1 MVIYEKLS
9 PIMAMMNQRYFH
21 NRSQKRFGICSSP
34 GFEFAYYESPVQV
47 WLNEL
52 QSLTEVE
59 SLSALQAKSVATTPE
74 SFEALSIRN
83 AQISIQQI
91 RLNSTLII
99 DELDSIIDS
108 LPVYYDNGL
117 CYIEEKFQDT
127 FQKIQ
132 SLIEICKRKGCDFI
146 VNKQLST
153 DVIVIC
159 EQTIKFM
166 KNSIWK
172 QNNNVNNAQ
181 IEANVRK
188 LKESFGEL
196 VDVTIKKE
204 SLILVTS
211 LNKKTSRLCLKW
223 SLLALWQLTQN
234 DPYMCR
240 LFIENQKIINYLLDI
255 VQNYYN
261 ISLDDSNHI
270 KAAAL
275 RVLTYLSANRDAVQQ
290 ILQEFINNK
299 YLISILLNENN
310 EEEIIQKEMV
320 GFLVQVTTV
329 FIDNN
334 KDKII
339 VNNNDELG
347 SLNGKSLINELVK
360 GLTGI
365 LKTTTKNDQIFL
377 MSCAALANISF
388 MNTDSLIKYDTL
400 TIVLNSIRQRFE
412 SSMDQSLLKD
422 QIITLLA
429 NMSQKHQLIVVSSG
443 GLIFLIQT
451 LLAIDIDNNDN
462 RTMERSKILSIERIQ
477 QKIAVALARLGN
489 HKSTAKIIYKLNGVS
504 KLIQLCKEPKQRN
517 YSDTVLLASIAA
529 LKRLAQ
535 SIGRLPFKEL
545 NALDLIDSKLQDIFI
560 QYSIKNESLV

>member
-9 PIMAMMNQRYFH
+9 PIMAMSQRYFSGFNT
-21 NRSQKRFGICSSP
+21 NRSQKRFGICASP
-34 GFEFAYYESPVQV
+34 GFEFACFESPVQV

-83 AQISIQQI
+83 AQVSIQQI
-91 RLNSTLII
+91 RHNSTIII
-99 DELDSIIDS
+99 DELDSLIDS
-108 LPVYYDNGL
+108 LPVYCD
-117 CYIEEKFQDT
+117 
-127 FQKIQ
+127 
-132 SLIEICKRKGCDFI
+132 GCDY
-146 VNKQLST
+146 VANKQLSI

-159 EQTIKFM
+159 EQTIRFM
-166 KNSIWK
+166 KNFLWK
-172 QNNNVNNAQ
+172 QNVNNAQ

-204 SLILVTS
+204 SLILVSS

-223 SLLALWQLTQN
+223 SLLALWQLTQK

-255 VQNYYN
+255 VQNYCN
-261 ISLDDSNHI
+261 VSLSESYQI

-275 RVLTYLSANRDAVQQ
+275 RVLTYLSANRDAVRQ
-290 ILQEFINNK
+290 ILREFIGNK
-299 YLISILLNENN
+299 CLISMILNET
-310 EEEIIQKEMV
+310 EEMVQREIV

-339 VNNNDELG
+339 NMDEMG
-347 SLNGKSLINELVK
+347 SLNSKSLINELVN
-360 GLTGI
+360 GLTDI
-365 LKTTTKNDQIFL
+365 LKTAINDQIFL
-377 MSCAALANISF
+377 MACAALANVSF

-400 TIVLNSIRQRFE
+400 TIVLNSARQRFE
-412 SSMDQSLLKD
+412 SSDQPLLKD

-429 NMSQKHQLIVVSSG
+429 NMSQKHQLLVVSSG

-451 LLAIDIDNNDN
+451 LLTVNAIDG
-462 RTMERSKILSIERIQ
+462 MERTKMLSVERIQ
-477 QKIAVALARLGN
+477 QKIAVALARLGT

-504 KLIQLCKEPKQRN
+504 RLIQLCKEPKERN

-529 LKRLAQ
+529 LKRIAQ
-535 SIGRLPFKEL
+535 SIGRLAFKEL
-545 NALDLIDSKLQDIFI
+545 NACDLIDSKLQDTFI